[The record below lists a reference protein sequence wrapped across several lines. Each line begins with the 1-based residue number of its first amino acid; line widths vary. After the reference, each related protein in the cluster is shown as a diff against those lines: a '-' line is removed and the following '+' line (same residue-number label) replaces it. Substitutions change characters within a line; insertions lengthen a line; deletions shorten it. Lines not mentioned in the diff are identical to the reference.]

1 MNKIEQI
8 CCRIRFFWL
17 SAMADLIEEWSIHI
31 LIEIDTDKENAEED
45 SILAKPCEKYPW
57 MYWMLKIFLIRAV
70 AELSWREMYFWVKKA
85 YPEDLID
92 FDVKDS
98 E

>member
-1 MNKIEQI
+1 
-8 CCRIRFFWL
+8 
-17 SAMADLIEEWSIHI
+17 MADLIEKPSIDI
-31 LIEIDTDKENAEED
+31 LREFDTDKENAEED
-45 SILAKPCEKYPW
+45 YILAKPCEKYPW

-98 E
+98 EWAMATRILLKRD